1 MDEISIQQ
9 LLDTGAHFGHLTRKW
24 HPKMEPY
31 IFMEKNSIHLIDLS
45 KTKSQLE
52 DAVNMISNCVAE
64 GGTVLFVGTKK
75 QAKGLIRTE
84 AERCGM
90 YCITERWLGGT
101 LTNFSTI
108 RKSIKKLEKFEE
120 EGAKM
125 YEGLTK
131 KEVLTLERER
141 LKLDNVFRGIKA
153 MKRLPDLMVLVD
165 GNHEETAI
173 KEARKLDIPII
184 GLIDTDT
191 DPTLIDHVIPA
202 NDDSLRTISLI
213 IQRLVDAVIAALELR
228 RQKLEIETTETE
240 VETAK

>member
-1 MDEISIQQ
+1 MKEITIQQ

-45 KTKSQLE
+45 KTKTQIE
-52 DAVNMISNCVAE
+52 DAANMIAKSVGD

-75 QAKGLIRTE
+75 QAKDLIRTE

-90 YCITERWLGGT
+90 YYVNERWLGGT

-120 EGAKM
+120 EGASA
-125 YEGLTK
+125 YDGLTK

-141 LKLDNVFRGIKA
+141 LKLDKVFRGIKA
-153 MKRLPDLMVLVD
+153 MKRLPDLIVMVD
-165 GNHEETAI
+165 AKFEDTAV
-173 KEARKLDIPII
+173 KEANKLEIPII
-184 GLIDTDT
+184 ALVDTDT
-191 DPTLIDHVIPA
+191 DPSNIDHVIPA
-202 NDDSLRTISLI
+202 NDDSLRTISLVL
-213 IQRLVDAVIAALELR
+213 QTLADSVVMSLELR
-228 RQKLEIETTETE
+228 RDKLEAETSE
-240 VETAK
+240 VETEQN

>member
-1 MDEISIQQ
+1 LKEITIQQ

-45 KTKSQLE
+45 KTKTQIEEAS
-52 DAVNMISNCVAE
+52 NMIAKSVGD

-75 QAKGLIRTE
+75 QAKDLVRTE

-90 YCITERWLGGT
+90 YYVNERWLGGT

-120 EGAKM
+120 EGASA
-125 YEGLTK
+125 YDGLTK

-141 LKLDNVFRGIKA
+141 LKLDKVFRGIKA
-153 MKRLPDLMVLVD
+153 MKRLPDLLVVVD
-165 GNHEETAI
+165 AKFEETAV
-173 KEARKLDIPII
+173 KEANKLNIPII
-184 GLIDTDT
+184 ALVDTDT
-191 DPTLIDHVIPA
+191 DPSNIDHVIPA
-202 NDDSLRTISLI
+202 NDDSLRTVSLVL
-213 IQRLVDAVIAALELR
+213 QSLADSVVESLELR
-228 RQKLEIETTETE
+228 RNKLEAETSEIE
-240 VETAK
+240 VEQK

>member
-1 MDEISIQQ
+1 MKEITIQQ

-45 KTKSQLE
+45 KTKTQIEEAS
-52 DAVNMISNCVAE
+52 NMIAKSVGD

-75 QAKGLIRTE
+75 QAKDLVRTE

-90 YCITERWLGGT
+90 YYVNERWLGGT

-120 EGAKM
+120 EGASA

-141 LKLDNVFRGIKA
+141 LKLDKVFRGIKA
-153 MKRLPDLMVLVD
+153 MKRLPDLIVMVD
-165 GNHEETAI
+165 AKFEDTAV
-173 KEARKLDIPII
+173 KEANKLDIPII
-184 GLIDTDT
+184 ALVDTDT
-191 DPTLIDHVIPA
+191 DPSNIDHVIPA
-202 NDDSLRTISLI
+202 NDDSLRTISLVL
-213 IQRLVDAVIAALELR
+213 QTLADSVVMSLELR
-228 RQKLEIETTETE
+228 RDKLEAETSE
-240 VETAK
+240 VETEQN

>member
-1 MDEISIQQ
+1 LKEITIQQ

-45 KTKSQLE
+45 KTKTQIE
-52 DAVNMISNCVAE
+52 DAANMVAKSVGD

-75 QAKGLIRTE
+75 QAKDLVRTE

-90 YCITERWLGGT
+90 YYVNERWLGGT

-120 EGAKM
+120 EGASA
-125 YEGLTK
+125 YDGLTK

-141 LKLDNVFRGIKA
+141 LKLDKVFRGIKA
-153 MKRLPDLMVLVD
+153 MKRLPDLIVMVD
-165 GNHEETAI
+165 AKFEDTAV
-173 KEARKLDIPII
+173 KEANKLDIPII
-184 GLIDTDT
+184 ALVDTDT
-191 DPTLIDHVIPA
+191 DPSNIDHVIPA
-202 NDDSLRTISLI
+202 NADSLRTVSLVL
-213 IQRLVDAVIAALELR
+213 QTLADSVVMSLELR
-228 RQKLEIETTETE
+228 RDKLEAETSEGETE
-240 VETAK
+240 QN

>member
-1 MDEISIQQ
+1 MKEITIQQ

-45 KTKSQLE
+45 KTKTQIEEAS
-52 DAVNMISNCVAE
+52 NMIAKSVGD

-75 QAKGLIRTE
+75 QAKDLVRTE

-90 YCITERWLGGT
+90 YYVNERWLGGT

-120 EGAKM
+120 EGASA

-141 LKLDNVFRGIKA
+141 LKLDKVFRGIKA
-153 MKRLPDLMVLVD
+153 MKRLPDLIVMVD
-165 GNHEETAI
+165 AKFEDTAV
-173 KEARKLDIPII
+173 KEANKLDIPII
-184 GLIDTDT
+184 ALVDTDT
-191 DPTLIDHVIPA
+191 DPSNIDHVIPA
-202 NDDSLRTISLI
+202 NDDSLRTVSLVL
-213 IQRLVDAVIAALELR
+213 QTLADSVVMSLELR
-228 RQKLEIETTETE
+228 RDKLEAETSE
-240 VETAK
+240 VETEQN